1 MPPAET
7 RLLPSAPVGKDKP
20 QQKFPV
26 WWQKRESGSS
36 FASRGKARDDTQF
49 PTFWMPAEQ
58 SRGLCSII
66 QGTATALDHSL
77 QTVNPWVHPRGSS
90 LPWGKIP
97 KMGKSEVLAEMG
109 GSQQPPSREG
119 IWGLGCPHGAEHP
132 LLTLRSCSGD
142 RRMRAMSSATL
153 P

>member
-7 RLLPSAPVGKDKP
+7 RLLPSALVEKDKP
-20 QQKFPV
+20 QQKLLV
-26 WWQKRESGSS
+26 WRQKRQSGSS
-36 FASRGKARDDTQF
+36 FASHRKARDDAPF

-58 SRGLCSII
+58 SRELSSIT
-66 QGTATALDHSL
+66 QVMATALDHSL
-77 QTVNPWVHPRGSS
+77 QTGNSWVHPTGSS

-97 KMGKSEVLAEMG
+97 KTEESEVLFKMG

-132 LLTLRSCSGD
+132 SLTLRSCSGD
-142 RRMRAMSSATL
+142 SRIRAMSRATF